1 MEENEKFCGLRHNMV
16 VSQLINRNIKDNIV
30 LDVMKKI
37 PRHLFVDKSYWNEA
51 YSDYPLPIKMGQT
64 ISQPYIVAL
73 MTQELELTSEDRVLE
88 IGTGSGY
95 QTAILAEI
103 AKDVFTVETINEL
116 LIKAEIVLESLEYK
130 NIHFKNSDGYNG
142 WLEEAPFDRIIVTAA
157 PKEIPNLLVDQL
169 KNKGIMLIP
178 IGAPGQTQS
187 LFKIIK
193 SDNHFIKEEI
203 CSVAFVPLIKK
214 ESKNKP

>member
-1 MEENEKFCGLRHNMV
+1 MEENEKLCGLRHNMV
-16 VSQLINRNIKDNIV
+16 VSQLIARNIKDNVV

-37 PRHLFVDKSYWNEA
+37 PRHLFIDKNYQNEA
-51 YSDYPLPIKMGQT
+51 YSDYPLPIIMGQT

-73 MTQELELTSEDRVLE
+73 MTQELELKSTDKVLE

-157 PKEIPNLLVDQL
+157 PKEIPNSLVDQL

-178 IGAPGQTQS
+178 IGTPGQTQR

-193 SDNHFIKEEI
+193 SDNHFVKEEI

-214 ESKNKP
+214 ESKNKL

>member
-51 YSDYPLPIKMGQT
+51 YSDYPLTIKMGQT

>member
-1 MEENEKFCGLRHNMV
+1 
-16 VSQLINRNIKDNIV
+16 
-30 LDVMKKI
+30 
-37 PRHLFVDKSYWNEA
+37 
-51 YSDYPLPIKMGQT
+51 
-64 ISQPYIVAL
+64 

>member
-1 MEENEKFCGLRHNMV
+1 MEKNEKFCSLRHNMV
-16 VSQLINRNIKDNIV
+16 VSQLMDKGIKDIVV
-30 LDVMKKI
+30 LDAMEKI
-37 PRHLFVDKSYWNEA
+37 PRHLFVDKDYWNEA
-51 YSDYPLPIKMGQT
+51 YSDYPLPITMGQT

-116 LIKAEIVLESLEYK
+116 LIKAEIVLEKLEYK

-157 PKEIPNLLVDQL
+157 PREIPDLLVEQL

-178 IGAPGQTQS
+178 MGIPGQAQS
-187 LFKIIK
+187 LFKIK
-193 SDNHFIKEEI
+193 KFDDHLLKEEI
-203 CSVAFVPLIKK
+203 CGVAFVPLIKK
-214 ESKNKP
+214 IV